1 MTAADRDRQVFKE
14 VVRSEEHK
22 EVLLG
27 PSHPHTHIRDNPG
40 GFTPGEAGCG
50 ESSRPPGSRR
60 EGTGPFR

>member
-27 PSHPHTHIRDNPG
+27 PSHPHTHQ
-40 GFTPGEAGCG
+40 EQ
-50 ESSRPPGSRR
+50 SRGIYSWGSWLRR
-60 EGTGPFR
+60 VFSASRFS